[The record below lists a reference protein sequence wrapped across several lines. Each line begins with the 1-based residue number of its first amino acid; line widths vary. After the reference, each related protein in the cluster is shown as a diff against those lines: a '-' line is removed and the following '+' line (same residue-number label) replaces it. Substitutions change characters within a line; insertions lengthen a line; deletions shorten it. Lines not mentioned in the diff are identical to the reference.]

1 MTDYVRPS
9 PNRTIRAHQLGA
21 AARHAGLF
29 DWIAEPNIDYFAAEA
44 GLTGTPL
51 NAFAESS
58 SSGSLTVEIDTGEGF
73 VNGRWVARDETTDV
87 TLPASDVVRVAIGAA
102 YGQPD
107 TIRIDTESAFG
118 SNESPVPLFEYT
130 TDSNGVIGSPEDL
143 RVVGPL
149 MQQDYDDPRRI
160 ELRDN
165 VRLDY
170 NGGRMEGINRLDFDD
185 GTTRILWDRDT
196 NGDAL
201 FFQRDISSAQTA
213 LALVG
218 TSVGI
223 GTIVDPQDTLHVGGH
238 GRFDGN
244 VTVNNVDGSGN
255 VDAAG
260 HIRLTGGSSARVEAR
275 NIRPHTGT
283 SMYLQDS
290 DGEEAI
296 RVHPNFVHVGKQ
308 DGVGDTLVGDDE
320 ATLLGG
326 DGVARVIVSSSQPS
340 SSQAPYIWIK
350 PD

>member
-1 MTDYVRPS
+1 MTDFVRPS

-29 DWIAEPNIDYFAAEA
+29 DWIAESNIDYFAAEA
-44 GLTGTPL
+44 GLDGTPL
-51 NAFAESS
+51 NAFAETS

-118 SNESPVPLFEYT
+118 SNESPVPLFEYV
-130 TDSNGVIGSPEDL
+130 TDSNGVVGSAEDL
-143 RVVGPL
+143 RPIGPFA
-149 MQQDYDDPRRI
+149 QQDYDDPRRI
-160 ELRDN
+160 ELRDDT
-165 VRLDY
+165 RLDY

-185 GTTRILWDRDT
+185 GTTRILYDRAMD
-196 NGDAL
+196 GGEL
-201 FFQRDISSAQTA
+201 FFQRDITSAQTA

-218 TSVGI
+218 TSVGV
-223 GTIVDPQDTLHVGGH
+223 GTVTDPQDTLHVGGH

-260 HIRLTGGSSARVEAR
+260 HIRLTGGSDARVEAR
-275 NIRPHTGT
+275 NVRPHTGT
-283 SMYLQDS
+283 SLYLEDS
-290 DGEEAI
+290 NANQAV
-296 RVHPNFVHVGKQ
+296 RVNPNFVHVGMQ
-308 DGVGDTLVGDDE
+308 DGVGDSLVGSDN